1 MDLDLRKLALRFKV
15 IEILER
21 YSRVKRQMYIMRQ
34 WKKSLIHP
42 N

>member
-15 IEILER
+15 IEILNH
-21 YSRVKRQMYIMRQ
+21 YSKIRHQMHIMRQ
-34 WKKSLIHP
+34 WKKLLINP